1 MNNKRSYLVHGIT
14 LVEVMTA
21 ILVLTIVVM
30 GGSFLYVYGSGHI
43 TLSKNCR
50 VATELA
56 AQKLEDF
63 RADNA
68 RNIDIPKDANDIL
81 DEEIILGDVTFTRKT
96 EVEIPTDEYAGLFK
110 NVRVTVQWGKDN
122 KNEVVLA
129 TRYVKR

>member
-1 MNNKRSYLVHGIT
+1 MT
-14 LVEVMTA
+14 LVEVMLA

-30 GGSFLYVYGSGHI
+30 GGSFLYVCGSGHI
-43 TLSKNCR
+43 TLSKNYR

-68 RNIDIPKDANDIL
+68 INIDIPKDANEIL
-81 DEEIILGDVTFTRKT
+81 DETIPLGGVTFTRST
-96 EVEIPTDEYAGLFK
+96 VVEIPTDPNYAGSFK
-110 NVRVTVQWGKDN
+110 NVRVTVQWGVDN
-122 KNEVVLA
+122 QVVLA

>member
-1 MNNKRSYLVHGIT
+1 MNSKRSYLVKGMT
-14 LVEVMTA
+14 LVEVMLA

-30 GGSFLYVYGSGHI
+30 GGSFLYVCGSGHI
-43 TLSKNCR
+43 TLSKNYR

-68 RNIDIPKDANDIL
+68 FNIDIPDDVPDDPPIT
-81 DEEIILGDVTFTRKT
+81 LGGVTFTRST
-96 EVEIPTDEYAGLFK
+96 IVTPPADPNYAGSFK
-110 NVRVTVQWGKDN
+110 NVKVTVQWGVDN
-122 KNEVVLA
+122 QVVLA